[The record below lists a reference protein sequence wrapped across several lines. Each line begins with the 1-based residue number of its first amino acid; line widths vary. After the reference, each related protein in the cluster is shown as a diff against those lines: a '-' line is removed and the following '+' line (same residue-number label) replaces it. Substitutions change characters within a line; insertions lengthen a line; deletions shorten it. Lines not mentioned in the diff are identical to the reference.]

1 MRPVGVRSL
10 MKRQFSQLKSPERVT
25 RPAMALRSLAAAA
38 PLLSRGA
45 DGTGQRD
52 DGQPAVG
59 VPRVAAAIASRA
71 L

>member
-1 MRPVGVRSL
+1 MRAGGVRSL
-10 MKRQFSQLKSPERVT
+10 MKGQLSQLKSPERVT

-45 DGTGQRD
+45 DGAGQHD

-59 VPRVAAAIASRA
+59 VPGVTAAVASRA

>member
-1 MRPVGVRSL
+1 MRPVGVGSW
-10 MKRQFSQLKSPERVT
+10 MKRQLSQLNSAERVT
-25 RPAMALRSLAAAA
+25 RPAMALRSLVAEA

-45 DGTGQRD
+45 DGAGQHD

-59 VPRVAAAIASRA
+59 VPGVAAAVASRA